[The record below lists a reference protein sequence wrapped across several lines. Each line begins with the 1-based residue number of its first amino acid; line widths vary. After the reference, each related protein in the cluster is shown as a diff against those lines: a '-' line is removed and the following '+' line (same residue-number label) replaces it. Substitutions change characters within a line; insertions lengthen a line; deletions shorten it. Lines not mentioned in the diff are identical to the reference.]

1 MKRFRRRGGK
11 RDGDV
16 REEEGGSGGEG
27 SHGGEPTTGS
37 GEKPGDRSAEARR
50 RLAGRV
56 GEARGPK
63 PDETAADGRGKP
75 RRKGTSGEAEGKR
88 SPAQPE
94 TAAGK
99 PRRKETS
106 GEAEGRRS
114 PPQPETAAGKPRR
127 KDASGS
133 KEGRL
138 SSAKPDTTTGEGR
151 GKPRRKD
158 ASGGKEGRRS
168 SAKPLHRPRPQPREH
183 DEPDGAETRRRR
195 AAERA
200 GRDRDSSR
208 RRRARSDRRRAKARA
223 DSLAAALRR
232 GAGAARRRVAV
243 AVPKAGR
250 ALLAALG
257 AAFALF
263 FALLGVV
270 LTALIAA
277 GRFVARP
284 IGRVMRALDRA
295 ARAASRRATPVGVLA
310 LVVAGAAILLA
321 LSQYTDYRMISIGN
335 DAYSGV
341 QTVAPAPETGRLEA
355 GDPHSYAFV
364 PVAVA
369 CLLLLAAAVAG
380 GRWRLLRLIT
390 LAGVAAI
397 VVALVVD
404 RPAGLDPGVAAV
416 SFEGVRASLIG
427 GFYAQIAAGVL
438 LTGSSLLLARELRL
452 AGARRRAP
460 DPAVPA
466 KRLVGRRGATGA
478 PGNVR
483 A

>member
-1 MKRFRRRGGK
+1 MKRFRRRGGE
-11 RDGDV
+11 RDDDV
-16 REEEGGSGGEG
+16 HEEEGGSGVEG
-27 SHGGEPTTGS
+27 TGGGEPTTGS
-37 GEKPGDRSAEARR
+37 DEKPGDRSAEARR

-63 PDETAADGRGKP
+63 PDAAAGDRGGKP
-75 RRKGTSGEAEGKR
+75 RRKGA
-88 SPAQPE
+88 
-94 TAAGK
+94 
-99 PRRKETS
+99 S

-114 PPQPETAAGKPRR
+114 PAQSDAGAGKPRR
-127 KDASGS
+127 KDASGGR
-133 KEGRL
+133 EGKR
-138 SSAKPDTTTGEGR
+138 SSAKPDAAAGEGR
-151 GKPRRKD
+151 GKPRRK
-158 ASGGKEGRRS
+158 GGGSEEGKRS
-168 SAKPLHRPRPQPREH
+168 SAKPLHRPRPQPRDR
-183 DEPDGAETRRRR
+183 DERDGAEKRRRR

-208 RRRARSDRRRAKARA
+208 RRRGRPARRRAKAA
-223 DSLAAALRR
+223 AGSLAATLRR
-232 GAGAARRRVAV
+232 GAGRARRRVAV

-277 GRFVARP
+277 GRFVAGP
-284 IGRVMRALDRA
+284 IGTVLRALDRA
-295 ARAASRRATPVGVLA
+295 ARTASRAVTPVGVLA

-335 DAYSGV
+335 DAYAGV

-364 PVAVA
+364 PLAVA
-369 CLLLLAAAVAG
+369 CLLLLAAAVGG
-380 GRWRLLRLIT
+380 GRWRLLRLVT

-416 SFEGVRASLIG
+416 SFEGVRATLIG

-452 AGARRRAP
+452 AGVRRRSP
-460 DPAVPA
+460 DPAAPA
-466 KRLVGRRGATGA
+466 KRLVGRGRSPGA
-478 PGNVR
+478 PGDAR